1 MFGEQKENECWDN
14 GKDAQAPVAT
24 VTPVWRTIK
33 TAHLSSTQTVNETPS
48 LSTEAARGRQQTL
61 LWGRIFTSVGSGES
75 CISQY
80 TDPKAGLS
88 LPSVCSEINWQIRA
102 DPALPRA
109 CFPLSKPIWEHAVG
123 FPASSFSESAGLDLI
138 HSFWTFWTQGAKTW
152 HRLHPEL
159 EISDE
164 SVSPDSGFG
173 TVLTGAVKGV
183 GTVRLGTM
191 TACVELV
198 ECAVLSLTSTLCH
211 T

>member
-1 MFGEQKENECWDN
+1 MLGEQKENECWGN

-88 LPSVCSEINWQIRA
+88 LPSVCSEINWQRVEVITA

-109 CFPLSKPIWEHAVG
+109 CFPLSKPIWE
-123 FPASSFSESAGLDLI
+123 PAIVLRISWFGSHSQFLDLLD
-138 HSFWTFWTQGAKTW
+138 SRSKDMTQIAS
-152 HRLHPEL
+152 R
-159 EISDE
+159 
-164 SVSPDSGFG
+164 
-173 TVLTGAVKGV
+173 TGDIRGK
-183 GTVRLGTM
+183 
-191 TACVELV
+191 C
-198 ECAVLSLTSTLCH
+198 
-211 T
+211 